1 MGRRVDERYEW
12 ISDMK
17 ITKQQLKQIIKEELS
32 EITTA
37 QAGTMPFPSGT
48 DQGVGIVRQ
57 HLGKIVAELSGAGL
71 DPDLSQTMGSTG
83 HTGITPDLDGLAA
96 EMYRMIIAEMGAA

>member
-17 ITKQQLKQIIKEELS
+17 ITKTQLKQIIREELS
-32 EITTA
+32 EIG
-37 QAGTMPFPSGT
+37 QGPVDSMPAPSGT

>member
-1 MGRRVDERYEW
+1 
-12 ISDMK
+12 MK
-17 ITKQQLKQIIKEELS
+17 ITKTQLKQIIKEELN

-37 QAGTMPFPSGT
+37 QAGAMPSPSGT

-57 HLGKIVAELSGAGL
+57 HLGKIVAELSGGGL

-96 EMYRMIIAEMGAA
+96 EMYRMIMAEMGAA

>member
-1 MGRRVDERYEW
+1 
-12 ISDMK
+12 MK
-17 ITKQQLKQIIKEELS
+17 ITKSQLKQIIKEELN

-37 QAGTMPFPSGT
+37 QAGAMPSPSGT

-57 HLGKIVAELSGAGL
+57 HLGKIVAELSGGRL

-96 EMYRMIIAEMGAA
+96 EMYRMITRELGG

>member
-1 MGRRVDERYEW
+1 
-12 ISDMK
+12 MK
-17 ITKQQLKQIIKEELS
+17 ISKTQLHKIIKEVIN
-32 EITTA
+32 EITTGD
-37 QAGTMPFPSGT
+37 AGAMPSPSGT

-57 HLGKIVAELSGAGL
+57 HLGEIVADLVEGGL

-96 EMYRMIIAEMGAA
+96 EMYRMITRELGG

>member
-1 MGRRVDERYEW
+1 
-12 ISDMK
+12 MK

-37 QAGTMPFPSGT
+37 QADAMPFPSGT

-57 HLGKIVAELSGAGL
+57 HLGKIVAELSGDGP

-83 HTGITPDLDGLAA
+83 PTGITPDLDGLAA
-96 EMYRMIIAEMGAA
+96 EMYRMIMDEMGIA

>member
-1 MGRRVDERYEW
+1 
-12 ISDMK
+12 MK
-17 ITKQQLKQIIKEELS
+17 ITQSQLRQIIKEELN
-32 EITTA
+32 EITA
-37 QAGTMPFPSGT
+37 DEVGMIPSPSGT

-57 HLGKIVAELSGAGL
+57 HLGKIVAELSGGGL

-96 EMYRMIIAEMGAA
+96 EMYRMIMRELGG